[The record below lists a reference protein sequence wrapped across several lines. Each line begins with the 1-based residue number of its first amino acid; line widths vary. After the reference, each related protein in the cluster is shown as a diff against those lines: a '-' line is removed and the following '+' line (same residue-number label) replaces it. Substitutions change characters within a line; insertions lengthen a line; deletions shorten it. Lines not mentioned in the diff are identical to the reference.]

1 MGAFAVV
8 QRVLSGQRSALWLFA
23 FAGLFLCAGPVRA
36 QQPIPPL
43 SARVTDVTGTL
54 TAAESQALEQ
64 KLAAFE
70 ARKGSQIV
78 VLMVPT
84 TAPEAIEAY
93 ALRVAEAWQI
103 GRAEIDDGIVL
114 LIAKDDRKLRI
125 EVGYGL
131 EGAVPDALGKRIIS
145 ERIVP
150 RFYEG
155 DFAGGV
161 ADGVDALIGLIDGEP
176 LPAPEAARDDEPG
189 AWGALPFVLMFAAF
203 AAPLFRRW
211 FGTLFGAAAVG
222 GAAGLVAW
230 LISSVLFASL
240 IVGGV
245 AFVFALAGI
254 AGGPGRWSS
263 GGGAWGGARGGG
275 FGGGGGGFRGGGGR
289 FGGGGA
295 SGGW

>member
-1 MGAFAVV
+1 MGAPRVV
-8 QRVLSGQRSALWLFA
+8 QRWLRRQRSAPALLI
-23 FAGLFLCAGPVRA
+23 FAGLVLVTGQLRA

-43 SARVTDVTGTL
+43 TERVMDLTGTL
-54 TAAESQALEQ
+54 TVPERQALEQ
-64 KLAAFE
+64 KLARFE
-70 ARKGSQIV
+70 ARKGSQIT

-103 GRAEIDDGIVL
+103 GRGDIDDGIVL
-114 LIAKDDRKLRI
+114 LVAKDDRKLRI

-131 EGAVPDALGKRIIS
+131 EGAVPDALAKRIIS

-161 ADGVDALIGLIDGEP
+161 TDGVDALIGLVDGEP
-176 LPAPEAARDDEPG
+176 LPAPADTGDVEIDG
-189 AWGALPFVLMFAAF
+189 WGAVPFVLLFAAF
-203 AAPLFRRW
+203 AAPLFRRI
-211 FGTLFGAAAVG
+211 FGTLFGAVAVG
-222 GAAGLVAW
+222 GAAGLIVW
-230 LISSVLFASL
+230 LISSVLLASL
-240 IVGGV
+240 AVGGL

-263 GGGAWGGARGGG
+263 GGGGHWGGVGRGG
-275 FGGGGGGFRGGGGR
+275 FGGGGGFRGGGGR